1 MTIDSRATC
10 GAKTIRRRPLKLR
23 ALALACLLAPAA
35 AQAQEP
41 AVPIKKM
48 EPIVDKG
55 VALPGGLPTLKAAP
69 KPLQVN
75 PAYKPPVVPVAQPD
89 PAPAPAPAAKP
100 PAGPGFGDFK
110 TEADKNCRP
119 LLPND
124 KVPFEF
130 KDADIKDVV
139 TAISKTMCK
148 NFIITSKVRS
158 QKFDIVSPTRIRVDE
173 AWQAFLSALEANDF
187 AVFQVGKFYKIIQ
200 ATDATRA
207 PVSIL
212 DDKDKVASDD
222 RMITKIWKIQYA
234 ADLNTVVNY
243 LNIFKST
250 KGQIHPFPATN
261 VVVATDYATSIE
273 RLERILDEIDLPSGA
288 SERVHVVSVD
298 YATATEIAEKL
309 TQIFEPA
316 KAPAAGAPKAANRP
330 SGPMEKP
337 MKGKRSGA
345 EFSALLDSYS
355 VSKILADDRTNR
367 LIIIASDE
375 AFKQIMVLK
384 RKIDVPADGA
394 GEGQVHVLRLKNA
407 NADELASTLAS
418 LASGKPTS
426 GKSSSRL
433 GTKAPAAPPAAAAA
447 ASAGVSLFQGDVKIT
462 ADKSTNS
469 LVITASKGDYAS
481 LRRVIDQ
488 LDVPRLQVF
497 VEAAILEVAV
507 KRDRTL
513 GTGWHGGA
521 NPQIGG
527 KDSPIVFGSQPSKGL
542 SSLAA
547 TQNPASLVSLLGFAG
562 ALRGPTVPGTETLI
576 PGGLPSV
583 GAILEALQTTNDV
596 NIISTPQVL
605 TMDNE
610 EAEIKVAE
618 KRPFSNGLLGG
629 GGLGSLAGLAGNSA
643 LAGQAAGLGSLLGGG
658 LGSVSRE
665 TVGLTLKVKPQIND
679 QSSVR
684 LEIDQ
689 ELSDV
694 TGQDQATGNIITSER
709 TAKTVVVAHDQESV
723 VIGGLVKDRVST
735 DESKV
740 PLLGDIPLLGWLF
753 KSQTKRT
760 DKVNLV
766 LVLTPYIIRN
776 PNDFYKIYQRK
787 MAERK
792 EFVERF
798 FGESEEY
805 KAKVDWD
812 RKPGPIAQYRL
823 ELKNE
828 LQKAENGGPGL
839 DGEMIITPQKKS
851 SGEEEDE
858 AKDGVTVPDG
868 NPPPAANPAG
878 ESAPPP
884 EPPPSTPDIA
894 PDVNP

>member
-1 MTIDSRATC
+1 MSMVQTARAQAEALLLF
-10 GAKTIRRRPLKLR
+10 GAVLVATPALAQDPAPVPLKKLEPIIDKNV
-23 ALALACLLAPAA
+23 LAIPGNLPAIKA
-35 AQAQEP
+35 NSKP
-41 AVPIKKM
+41 AV
-48 EPIVDKG
+48 
-55 VALPGGLPTLKAAP
+55 APGLKPQMA
-69 KPLQVN
+69 
-75 PAYKPPVVPVAQPD
+75 
-89 PAPAPAPAAKP
+89 PAPAPAPA
-100 PAGPGFGDFK
+100 PADANKAAPVGFGDFK

-187 AVFQVGKFYKIIQ
+187 AVFQVGRFYKIIQ
-200 ATDATRA
+200 GNDATRA

-212 DDKDKVASDD
+212 DDKDRVASDD
-222 RMITKIWKIQYA
+222 RMVTKIWKISSGQ
-234 ADLNTVVNY
+234 DLNQIVNY
-243 LNIFKST
+243 LNIFKSN
-250 KGQIHPFPATN
+250 KGQIHPYSATN
-261 VVVATDYATSIE
+261 VIVATDYASSIE
-273 RLERILDEIDLPSGA
+273 RAERILDEIDLPSGA
-288 SERVHVVSVD
+288 AERVHVVSVD
-298 YATATEIAEKL
+298 FASATEIAEKL

-316 KAPAAGAPKAANRP
+316 KAPAAGAPKAGNRA
-330 SGPMEKP
+330 SGPAEK
-337 MKGKRSGA
+337 KLIGKRSGA
-345 EFSALLDSYS
+345 EITAMLDTYS
-355 VSKILADDRTNR
+355 VSKIIADDRTNR

-375 AFKQIMVLK
+375 AFKQVMALK
-384 RKIDVPADGA
+384 KKIDVPSDGA

-418 LASGKPTS
+418 LASGRPTS

-433 GTKAPAAPPAAAAA
+433 GSGKAPAPAAGAAA
-447 ASAGVSLFQGDVKIT
+447 GGAAGAQASLFQGDVKIT
-462 ADKSTNS
+462 ADKPTNS

-497 VEAAILEVAV
+497 VEAAILEVAI

-596 NIISTPQVL
+596 NIVSTPQVL

-629 GGLGSLAGLAGNSA
+629 LGGLGSLAGLAGASNPA
-643 LAGQAAGLGSLLGGG
+643 LGQAASFGSLLGGG

-665 TVGLTLKVKPQIND
+665 TVGLTLKLKPQIND

-766 LVLTPYIIRN
+766 LVLTPYIIRG
-776 PNDFYKIYQRK
+776 PGDFYKIYQQK

-792 EFVERF
+792 EFVERY
-798 FGESEEY
+798 FGPIDGYE
-805 KAKVDWD
+805 AKIDWD

-823 ELKNE
+823 ELRNE
-828 LQKAENGGPGL
+828 MMKAENGGPGL
-839 DGEMIITPQKKS
+839 DGDLIITPEKKKKS
-851 SGEEEDE
+851 SDDDDDS
-858 AKDGVTVPDG
+858 KDGIVPPETTGGDTG
-868 NPPPAANPAG
+868 APPPAAPPPA
-878 ESAPPP
+878 EAPPP
-884 EPPPSTPDIA
+884 TPDIPPA
-894 PDVNP
+894 EVNP